1 MHDIRFLDETL
12 DISKTLSYHL
22 SIQAGLDGISF
33 VLFDPSG
40 YKYIA
45 LKHYGFGEEIPE
57 YRYPDYLQDL
67 FKKDEFLQKE
77 YLSIYCIWN
86 NSRTTLLPAVLFEKE
101 KLRQYFEFNQVLNDL
116 DELHYNHIKSL
127 DAHLIFPVHHE
138 IANIFIRQYPT
149 MKFFNQATPFI
160 EYTLNHSSG
169 TSDSVHL
176 NIHENFFDIL
186 VMRNNSLVLHNTF
199 NFRYEQDLTY
209 FIMNVYDKVFLDP
222 ASIPVYISGA
232 VEKNSSLVNW
242 IRKFIKTVNF
252 CELDN
257 RFRYSHAFNRIPDH
271 FFINLFNLY
280 LCG

>member
-12 DISKTLSYHL
+12 DIRKTLSYHL

-33 VLFDPSG
+33 VIFDPSI

-57 YRYPDYLQDL
+57 YKYPDYLQDL
-67 FKKDEFLQKE
+67 FTKDEFLQKE

-127 DAHLIFPVHHE
+127 DAHLIFPIHHE

-149 MKFFNQATPFI
+149 LKFFNQAAPFI
-160 EYTLNHSSG
+160 EYTLNHKTGS
-169 TSDSVHL
+169 SDSAHL
-176 NIHENFFDIL
+176 NIHDSFFDIL
-186 VMRNNSLVLHNTF
+186 VIRNNSLVLHNTF
-199 NFRYEQDLTY
+199 NFRYEQDLAY
-209 FIMNVYDKVFLDP
+209 FIMNVYDKVLLDP
-222 ASIPVYISGA
+222 ASVPVYISGTI
-232 VEKNSSLVNW
+232 EKKSALINW

-252 CELDN
+252 CEQDN
-257 RFRYSHAFNRIPDH
+257 RFHYSHAFNRIPDH

>member
-12 DISKTLSYHL
+12 DISKTQSYHL

-33 VLFDPSG
+33 VIFDPSR

-45 LKHYGFGEEIPE
+45 LKNYGFGEEIPE
-57 YRYPDYLQDL
+57 YKYPDYLQDL
-67 FKKDEFLQKE
+67 FTKDEFLQKE

-116 DELHYNHIKSL
+116 DELHYNHIKNL

-138 IANIFIRQYPT
+138 IANIFVRQYPT
-149 MKFFNQATPFI
+149 LKFFNQATPFI
-160 EYTLNHSSG
+160 EYTLNHNPGS
-169 TSDSVHL
+169 SDSAHL
-176 NIHENFFDIL
+176 NINNNFFDIL
-186 VMRNNSLVLHNTF
+186 VIRNNSLILHNTF

-222 ASIPVYISGA
+222 ASIPVFISGT
-232 VEKNSSLVNW
+232 VEKNSSLINS

-252 CELDN
+252 CEQDN
-257 RFRYSHAFNRIPDH
+257 RFLYTHAFNKIPDH